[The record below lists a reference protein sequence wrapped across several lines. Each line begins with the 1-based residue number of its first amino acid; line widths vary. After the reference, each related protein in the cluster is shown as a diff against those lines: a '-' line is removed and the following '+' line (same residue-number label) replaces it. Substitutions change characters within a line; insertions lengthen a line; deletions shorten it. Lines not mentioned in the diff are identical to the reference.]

1 VARRLELSAG
11 GRKVP
16 LNKFT
21 RLIITDTLLG
31 LLKNLKDLDSREEIV
46 LRLGSARSARGE
58 GEEFPAGNGS
68 PER

>member
-11 GRKVP
+11 GKKVP

-31 LLKNLKDLDSREEIV
+31 LLKNLKDIDSGEEIV
-46 LRLGSARSARGE
+46 LRLRVEGGAPGEEAAGAAEARG
-58 GEEFPAGNGS
+58 
-68 PER
+68 